1 MAREQ
6 ENSQFHCSGRHAA
19 LLKPSLG
26 SEHES
31 FLTDLLVPVSNRI
44 HTTFVGVGV
53 GVVVGVGVGV
63 GVGLG
68 VGVGVGVC
76 VQIRVQYFAR
86 P

>member
-63 GVGLG
+63 GM
-68 VGVGVGVC
+68 VC
-76 VQIRVQYFAR
+76 VCVSASMYVCVLGCG
-86 P
+86 